1 MYIPGKVEG
10 LPLQYLLDSGCSG
23 NVMSRSLFNRL
34 PGGIKAWL
42 QPDNSQASM
51 ADGSGLLIY
60 GVITLSCRVRTVQT
74 RVTFKVANITDDAIL
89 GMTFFK
95 ENRCSLL
102 MDKGFLAIQD
112 QLLPCTNR
120 CGAMLSNKVQVASTV
135 VVPPGAEAQLVCRLT
150 SPPAAN
156 TGLVEHFS
164 ENDPKVVIAATL
176 TQLNQQGKFLVR
188 CLNPRQTPIT
198 LRAGTTLGTYT
209 PITSD
214 QIFQQPEETT
224 PVPNNQEETTPAPN
238 HQEEKTPAPNKG
250 KSTKT
255 PPAHLLALY
264 EQACQNCKSADQR
277 QELVDLLVE
286 YADVFSSDDTDVG
299 QTSLVQHSIPVEPG
313 TAPIRQPPR
322 RLGVEKDQ
330 EVERQVEEL
339 VKKKLVVPADGAWS
353 SPVVLVRKKDNNWRL
368 CVDYRQLNAV
378 TRKGAYP
385 LPSIDDSLDA
395 LAGSVYFSTLDLLSG
410 YWQVPMDEDAQEK
423 SAFVTRGGLWKWKV
437 LPFGLTSAPATFER
451 LMEQVLKG
459 LQWKSLLLYLD
470 DIIVFS
476 ADFETHLARLKVV
489 LERFKGANLKL
500 KPSKCELLQKE
511 VKFLGHVVNSEGV
524 STDPDKVKA
533 VREWK
538 TPKCSDETRSFLG
551 FVGYY
556 RKFCPDYATA
566 AKPLNRI
573 AAKGATFKWGAEEQ
587 EAFDKLRGFIME
599 SPVLAYPDFT
609 KDFLVD
615 TDASLDG
622 AGAVLSQMVDG
633 EERVIAYFS
642 KTFSPAERNYCV
654 TRREL
659 LAIILST
666 KHFRPYLY
674 GRRFHLRTDHA
685 SLQWLYKRKEPS
697 HQVARWLELLAEFRF
712 SLSHRSG
719 EKHGNADGL
728 SRCCVDCKQC
738 GSIEKRD
745 GGPTRA
751 EMTILDKVEVDGG
764 SMLEGRR
771 TAGQVPNTQV
781 LEGRDL
787 EVGSV
792 NIESELRKE
801 IVPLQDRTGSD
812 VALIKECVRKNQ
824 ELPTGTLEQGSVELK
839 KLCSLMPVMK
849 IQDNILKVRLNV
861 NNRHIWCIVCPK
873 ELRPVVI
880 QQYHSQYHSGVNK
893 TYKRIRLQWF
903 WPGMTS
909 QVRHTVQR
917 CEICQAAKHSNPIQS
932 VNQQRLF
939 AGRPWQVLSID
950 LVGPFSKTPR
960 DNSWV
965 LVLSDHFTRWRDAI
979 PVRNGTTV
987 CIAEALERQVF
998 CYFGLPERIHSDRGA
1013 SFESALMKELC
1024 RLWGSAKSRTTPYH
1038 ASGNGVVERG
1048 NKDLG
1053 NALRTFLLAR
1063 DETDWDLLLPHLTRA
1078 IRSVPHSFTGETAN
1092 YMMFGRELTLPE
1104 CLIAGPELEP
1114 QSREEYVANLV
1125 ERLEEAYNFVRAK
1138 QDEIRA
1144 NDQKEP
1150 PLFQQGDMVWLKAKR
1165 FPKGTTPKLQAKWQ
1179 GPYKILEV
1187 YENHTYLLE
1196 LHGRQS
1202 VESESRLKLYLS
1214 AQNDW
1219 DRAPVVREPTRQPP
1233 KPGITRSQEKKEE
1246 REERKMLEVLEKF
1259 TKSQRK
1265 EENVPEEIQSEP
1277 RTISEE
1283 PQAIPEMR
1291 EDNSSSVEV
1300 KPKVR
1305 ENEEISELPDHVINQ
1320 QPRDDNS
1327 RSSRTRKPPARFE
1340 DYVLYKVETA
1350 NHGAEPPANR
1360 REPTTLTNEKQE
1372 RPANE
1377 KPSFTSVRRKTY
1389 AEAVTGHS
1397 HSKLQTSNMDNL
1409 SLSLSTT
1416 LESRSSDQGEQ
1427 LDKSIT
1433 DEDLQLLEDDF
1444 KIKNQVTPTTVQPT
1458 KVNRIE
1464 VCKNQ
1469 GVKTGFCIGVNQGL
1483 EKLGITNKGARQF
1496 KGGPGL
1502 CNTQA
1507 SHDSVEYKQSDKTLI
1522 TPEKPKQSRFKFSIK
1537 ALKFHKSKSG
1547 IGGNKAILLQ
1557 DLPACEEIKERMI
1570 TAETRKKF
1578 NRLHQVAKD
1587 QKRCDMCPKR
1597 FRDKGTEAIRQ
1608 HCWSHFTVHVCQE
1621 CGFTCGRSDY
1631 MPQHYKNVHT
1641 GKQAKFTVES
1651 DRDHWK
1657 IVREH
1662 IPVSETFP
1670 PLPYKAERSHRT
1682 KKTTD
1687 LRDQLSR
1694 RKPAQETRTRR
1705 EVTPP
1710 PRQKRERSPEP
1721 PAANKRRDSTTS
1733 ASSNS
1738 SQPQQYYTR
1747 EGRERTASHSSSRS
1761 SSNQRSRQ
1769 QYREDRHRHTSSS
1782 SQDSSRSNSSNRSNN
1797 YSHLTDSLR
1806 VKIERLE
1813 AKYSQKV
1820 ELATTLKHAQAICD
1834 QEITELRKQIL
1845 DIKQPLTFEH

>member
-34 PGGIKAWL
+34 PGGIKARL

-255 PPAHLLALY
+255 PPTHLVALY

-378 TRKGAYP
+378 TRKDAYP
-385 LPSIDDSLDA
+385 LPRIDDSLDA

-524 STDPDKVKA
+524 STDPDKVRA

-566 AKPLNRI
+566 AKPLNKI

-622 AGAVLSQMVDG
+622 AGAVLSQIVDG

-685 SLQWLYKRKEPS
+685 SLQWLYRRKEPS

-738 GSIEKRD
+738 GNIEKRD

-839 KLCSLMPVMK
+839 KLCSLMPVME
-849 IQDNILKVRLNV
+849 IQDNILKVRLNI

-893 TYKRIRLQWF
+893 TYKRIRLRWF

-960 DNSWV
+960 GNSWV

-979 PVRNGTTV
+979 PVKNGTTV

-1327 RSSRTRKPPARFE
+1327 RSSRARKPPAKFE

-1350 NHGAEPPANR
+1350 NHGS
-1360 REPTTLTNEKQE
+1360 EPT
-1372 RPANE
+1372 ANE
-1377 KPSFTSVRRKTY
+1377 NERNPTANENERNSTTNQLLPNVMRDPAGTVR
-1389 AEAVTGHS
+1389 S
-1397 HSKLQTSNMDNL
+1397 HKSSTLRTVKNS
-1409 SLSLSTT
+1409 SLSTMDTSLATIESRLFGNTSDMDQESRQHYPAPRKVTDHKLNSHYLKGNQGGPSLTINQGIIGKT
-1416 LESRSSDQGEQ
+1416 LPQNHESRSESLCHHSGPLPLSRPTNLIFDEISQVQPEERIKTTQESRSKADQAPQ
-1427 LDKSIT
+1427 MAKPKLDTRKPRSWEIKDNQGTYESSLPKDEWPPLSRARTRFRVNSI
-1433 DEDLQLLEDDF
+1433 
-1444 KIKNQVTPTTVQPT
+1444 KIGHTQATPTQPSRGS
-1458 KVNRIE
+1458 N
-1464 VCKNQ
+1464 KN
-1469 GVKTGFCIGVNQGL
+1469 F
-1483 EKLGITNKGARQF
+1483 
-1496 KGGPGL
+1496 
-1502 CNTQA
+1502 
-1507 SHDSVEYKQSDKTLI
+1507 
-1522 TPEKPKQSRFKFSIK
+1522 
-1537 ALKFHKSKSG
+1537 
-1547 IGGNKAILLQ
+1547 LLQ
-1557 DLPACEEIKERMI
+1557 DLDGDVNSELFVSKRTKAQVTDLVKYMKQHRYCQFCPRTFKDS
-1570 TAETRKKF
+1570 KKDDA
-1578 NRLHQVAKD
+1578 LWIH
-1587 QKRCDMCPKR
+1587 
-1597 FRDKGTEAIRQ
+1597 G
-1608 HCWSHFTVHVCQE
+1608 WSHFTVHACLD
-1621 CGFTCGRSDY
+1621 CGFLNARYDY
-1631 MPQHYKNVHT
+1631 FAQHHK
-1641 GKQAKFTVES
+1641 
-1651 DRDHWK
+1651 RDHPNLRKRAPIK
-1657 IVREH
+1657 IDKEH
-1662 IPVSETFP
+1662 WAELVEPLGLPHDFP
-1670 PLPYKAERSHRT
+1670 ALPYRAP
-1682 KKTTD
+1682 TT
-1687 LRDQLSR
+1687 
-1694 RKPAQETRTRR
+1694 
-1705 EVTPP
+1705 
-1710 PRQKRERSPEP
+1710 
-1721 PAANKRRDSTTS
+1721 ANKS
-1733 ASSNS
+1733 ASSGRPATPPA
-1738 SQPQQYYTR
+1738 QPVEEIPTR
-1747 EGRERTASHSSSRS
+1747 SEERRVGKEC
-1761 SSNQRSRQ
+1761 RSRWSP
-1769 QYREDRHRHTSSS
+1769 YH
-1782 SQDSSRSNSSNRSNN
+1782 
-1797 YSHLTDSLR
+1797 
-1806 VKIERLE
+1806 
-1813 AKYSQKV
+1813 
-1820 ELATTLKHAQAICD
+1820 
-1834 QEITELRKQIL
+1834 
-1845 DIKQPLTFEH
+1845 